1 MTDSKSKNSS
11 TTAEI
16 IIDFNKKFE
25 QDNLGSI
32 SVSRLANVFDEDDF
46 IAFGANPILTNPS
59 VNRD

>member
-11 TTAEI
+11 TIAEI

-32 SVSRLANVFDEDDF
+32 SVSKLANVFDEDDF
-46 IAFGANPILTNPS
+46 IAFGIDPILSSPS

>member
-1 MTDSKSKNSS
+1 MTDLKSKSSS
-11 TTAEI
+11 ATAEI

-46 IAFGANPILTNPS
+46 IAFGIDPILTSPT